1 MRASLEQYHYM
12 IAHSS
17 IGFVGVGVSHRE
29 LIRQYAAAGARLTV
43 RDKRPREALG
53 AFGEELERLGVRLV
67 CGPDYL
73 ADITE
78 EVLFRTPGMK
88 YHTPELDAAR
98 ARGTAVTSEMELFF
112 ALCPC
117 PVYAV
122 TGSDG
127 KTPAPPSSPR
137 CSAAAAA
144 PSTSGGTS
152 APRCCRSSAASLQTM
167 WRWWSSPAS
176 S

>member
-43 RDKRPREALG
+43 RDKRPKEALG

-112 ALCPC
+112 ARCPC

-127 KTPAPPSSPR
+127 KTT
-137 CSAAAAA
+137 
-144 PSTSGGTS
+144 STTLIAEMLRRSGRTVHLGGTS